1 MWLSRGLL
9 IFIIPFIALSCA
21 PKAKIPPKPPI
32 SEKVPTPGEGEK
44 PKEEPRDAILFNLGE
59 LLFSQED
66 FANAGLKFR
75 DLIAQY
81 PSSPLVNEAKY
92 KLGICYAKTGRYEDS
107 LRSLREVLPLSLS
120 PLRKATIHSIMAE
133 NYAGLGDYFE
143 ALRWY
148 SSRRSNSCM
157 RAPPLRAMPSSR
169 WLRSISSKEMWHGVR
184 SYSTESW
191 RILRTNPITPTLKP
205 SSTA

>member
-9 IFIIPFIALSCA
+9 IFIIPLIALSCA

-59 LLFSQED
+59 HLFSQED
-66 FANAGLKFR
+66 FADAGLKFR
-75 DLIAQY
+75 DLIEQY

-107 LRSLREVLPLSLS
+107 LRLLREVLPLSLS

-133 NYAGLGDYFE
+133 NYGGLGDYFE

-148 SSRRSNSCM
+148 NKAM
-157 RAPPLRAMPSSR
+157 EDAEEAAP
-169 WLRSISSKEMWHGVR
+169 GG
-184 SYSTESW
+184 
-191 RILRTNPITPTLKP
+191 PIHV
-205 SSTA
+205 